1 MAKGGSGNG
10 NRGGQVNSEIVVVED
25 SSSPYFLHNGDH
37 PGLNLVSN
45 LLTGANYHTWRR
57 AMLMA
62 LTAKNK
68 VGFVDGTISRP
79 MSHDLIYGA
88 WNRCNSMISSW
99 IINAV
104 SREIADSLLYLDS
117 ACDIWRD
124 LNDRFN
130 QGNGPRIFQIK
141 KQLSALNQGS
151 LDVNS
156 YFTKLKILWD
166 ELREFQPVPVCHCG
180 GLRVWTDYQHREYV
194 LQFLMGLNDSYAQIR
209 GQILMM
215 DPLPAINKVF
225 SLVIQE
231 ERHRTVGYSY
241 SGSHNSDPMTF
252 GSNSNAPAGS
262 SGGSKTRRDRI
273 TCSYCGFQGHIK
285 DKCYKLVGYPPGWK
299 FKNKGPNSSSMANNS
314 EVLESLNAG
323 SSESTVSSLTTM
335 QCQQLIQLLTNQ
347 LSSTSSASTENSSTG
362 PSVSNFAGNKV
373 KIQNKGWI
381 IDSGATHHVCNDIS
395 LFDSSIAVQNVR
407 VTLPTGITVP
417 IDRVG
422 SVILSKDVKLLNV
435 LFVPTFRYNLLSVS
449 AFTDTL
455 SLSMVFTP
463 DACIIQE
470 PSRGKMIGKGS
481 RKGQLYQLDFD
492 SFVAD
497 KAFVAASRIPTSNI
511 LSLWHSRL
519 GHPSFSRLKGLQSVL
534 DFDSSFDLTP
544 CNVCPLAKQRCLP
557 YISLNKRCS
566 STFDLLH
573 LDIWGPFS
581 VGSVEGYKFFLTIV
595 DDYSRVTWVYMLKN
609 KSEVQKYIPDFFAFV
624 KKQFGKEVKAIRS
637 DNAPELFLSNFY
649 HSLGVIHYRS
659 CVETPQQNSVVERKH
674 QHILNVAR
682 ALLFQ
687 SSLPVCYW
695 SDCILTAV
703 YLINRTPSPFLNNKT
718 PFEILHD
725 KLPDYSHLRVFGCL
739 CYVSTLKANR
749 TKFSPRAK
757 AAVFL
762 GYPFGFKG
770 YKLLDIETR
779 SISISRNVIF
789 HEEIFPFSKTNPCSS
804 PDISSDL
811 FHDRVLPCIA
821 ADNDQSSSVLPRVVS
836 QPPLQVAPSSRP
848 TRVSKQPSYLKDYHC
863 SLINSVAHVETHST
877 SHPIQHFLSYDK
889 LSPSYK
895 LFSLSVSIISEPSSF
910 AKAAEIPEWRAAMD
924 CELEALEENKT
935 WSIVSLPVGKHPV
948 GCKWVYKIKHKA
960 DGTIERYKA
969 RLVAKGYTQREG
981 IDYVDTFSPVAKLVT
996 VKLLLAIAA
1005 VKGWHLSQLDV
1016 NNAFLHGDLN
1026 EEVYMKLPP
1035 GYNRKGES
1043 LPSNAVCLLHKSL
1056 YGLKQASR
1064 QWFSKFSTAI
1074 MGLGFSQSPSDHSLF
1089 IKNVDGLFIALL
1101 VYVDDVIIASNNQ
1114 GAIADLKS
1122 ELNKLFKLKDLG
1134 DVKYFLGLEIAKS
1147 STGICVSQRKYVLDL
1162 LSDFG
1167 YLGCKAA
1174 STPMEA
1180 NVKLS
1185 MDEGVDLP
1193 DVSLYRRLLGKL
1205 LYLTLT
1211 RPDISYAVGRLSQ
1224 FISRPK
1230 LPHLHAAQRI
1240 LRYLKGNPG
1249 MGLFFPSNSELRLM
1263 AYTDSDWARCPDSRR
1278 SVTGFCVFLG
1288 NSLVSWKSKK
1298 QHIVSRSSAEAEY
1311 RAMANTSCEI
1321 TWLLALLKDF
1331 GIDHS
1336 APALLFC
1343 DNQSAL
1349 HIAENPVFHERTKHI
1364 EIDCHLVRDKVQS
1377 GVLKP
1382 MFVSTEHQ
1390 LADVLTKAL
1399 HPSSFK
1405 LLIGKMGLKN
1415 IFSPS

>member
-45 LLTGANYHTWRR
+45 LLIGANYHTWRR

-62 LTAKNK
+62 LTTKNK

-117 ACDIWRD
+117 ACDIWKD

-215 DPLPAINKVF
+215 DSLPAINKVF

-381 IDSGATHHVCNDIS
+381 IESGATHHVCNDIS

-687 SSLPVCYW
+687 SSLPICYW
-695 SDCILTAV
+695 SDCILTVV
-703 YLINRTPSPFLNNKT
+703 YLINTTPSPFLNNKT

-836 QPPLQVAPSSRP
+836 KPPLQVAPSSRP

-1349 HIAENPVFHERTKHI
+1349 HMAENPVFHERTKHI

-1382 MFVSTEHQ
+1382 VFVSTEHQ

>member
-68 VGFVDGTISRP
+68 VGFVD
-79 MSHDLIYGA
+79 
-88 WNRCNSMISSW
+88 
-99 IINAV
+99 
-104 SREIADSLLYLDS
+104 DSLLYLDS
-117 ACDIWRD
+117 ACDIWKD

-166 ELREFQPVPVCHCG
+166 ELREFQPVP
-180 GLRVWTDYQHREYV
+180 
-194 LQFLMGLNDSYAQIR
+194 IR

-273 TCSYCGFQGHIK
+273 TCSHCGFQGHTK

-395 LFDSSIAVQNVR
+395 LFDSSIDVQNVR

-435 LFVPTFRYNLLSVS
+435 LFVPTFRYNLLS
-449 AFTDTL
+449 
-455 SLSMVFTP
+455 
-463 DACIIQE
+463 E

-519 GHPSFSRLKGLQSVL
+519 GHPSFSRLKGLQSIL

-762 GYPFGFKG
+762 
-770 YKLLDIETR
+770 
-779 SISISRNVIF
+779 
-789 HEEIFPFSKTNPCSS
+789 
-804 PDISSDL
+804 
-811 FHDRVLPCIA
+811 VLPCIA
-821 ADNDQSSSVLPRVVS
+821 ADNDQSSSVLPRVIS

-948 GCKWVYKIKHKA
+948 GCKWVHKVKHKA

-1101 VYVDDVIIASNNQ
+1101 VYVDD
-1114 GAIADLKS
+1114 
-1122 ELNKLFKLKDLG
+1122 DLG

-1249 MGLFFPSNSELRLM
+1249 MGLFFPNNSELRLM

-1349 HIAENPVFHERTKHI
+1349 HMAENPVFHERTKHI

-1382 MFVSTEHQ
+1382 VFVSTEHQ

>member
-1 MAKGGSGNG
+1 
-10 NRGGQVNSEIVVVED
+10 
-25 SSSPYFLHNGDH
+25 
-37 PGLNLVSN
+37 
-45 LLTGANYHTWRR
+45 
-57 AMLMA
+57 MLMA

-130 QGNGPRIFQIK
+130 R
-141 KQLSALNQGS
+141 QLSALNQGS

-166 ELREFQPVPVCHCG
+166 ELREFQLFQDVI
-180 GLRVWTDYQHREYV
+180 
-194 LQFLMGLNDSYAQIR
+194 IR

-215 DPLPAINKVF
+215 DPH
-225 SLVIQE
+225 Q
-231 ERHRTVGYSY
+231 ERHRMLVILTRFSQF
-241 SGSHNSDPMTF
+241 DPMTF
-252 GSNSNAPAGS
+252 GSNSNAPG
-262 SGGSKTRRDRI
+262 I
-273 TCSYCGFQGHIK
+273 FECVF
-285 DKCYKLVGYPPGWK
+285 
-299 FKNKGPNSSSMANNS
+299 F
-314 EVLESLNAG
+314 
-323 SSESTVSSLTTM
+323 ESTVSSLTTM

-347 LSSTSSASTENSSTG
+347 LI
-362 PSVSNFAGNKV
+362 

-481 RKGQLYQLDFD
+481 RKGRLYHLDFD
-492 SFVAD
+492 SFVLD
-497 KAFVAASRIPTSNI
+497 KAFVALLIPTSNI
-511 LSLWHSRL
+511 LS
-519 GHPSFSRLKGLQSVL
+519 FRLKGLQSVL

-557 YISLNKRCS
+557 YTSLNKRCS

-659 CVETPQQNSVVERKH
+659 CVETPQEFVVERKH
-674 QHILNVAR
+674 QDILNVAR
-682 ALLFQ
+682 ALLF
-687 SSLPVCYW
+687 
-695 SDCILTAV
+695 
-703 YLINRTPSPFLNNKT
+703 RPS
-718 PFEILHD
+718 
-725 KLPDYSHLRVFGCL
+725 
-739 CYVSTLKANR
+739 

-757 AAVFL
+757 APCFL
-762 GYPFGFKG
+762 VIPLVLKDINS
-770 YKLLDIETR
+770 DIETR

-789 HEEIFPFSKTNPCSS
+789 MKRSFIFKDKSCSS
-804 PDISSDL
+804 PI
-811 FHDRVLPCIA
+811 FLPICFMI
-821 ADNDQSSSVLPRVVS
+821 
-836 QPPLQVAPSSRP
+836 
-848 TRVSKQPSYLKDYHC
+848 
-863 SLINSVAHVETHST
+863 E
-877 SHPIQHFLSYDK
+877 
-889 LSPSYK
+889 
-895 LFSLSVSIISEPSSF
+895 
-910 AKAAEIPEWRAAMD
+910 AAMD

-935 WSIVSLPVGKHPV
+935 GPLL
-948 GCKWVYKIKHKA
+948 VY
-960 DGTIERYKA
+960 
-969 RLVAKGYTQREG
+969 LAKGYTQREG

-996 VKLLLAIAA
+996 VKLLLAIA

-1035 GYNRKGES
+1035 VIIERGVFA
-1043 LPSNAVCLLHKSL
+1043 LNAPQDVGFLSFHRH
-1056 YGLKQASR
+1056 YGLG
-1064 QWFSKFSTAI
+1064 I
-1074 MGLGFSQSPSDHSLF
+1074 HQSPSDHSLF

-1147 STGICVSQRKYVLDL
+1147 SSNLCFSINMFLICFR
-1162 LSDFG
+1162 FR
-1167 YLGCKAA
+1167 YLGCKVA

-1185 MDEGVDLP
+1185 MDEGLIFRFGSFLVLNCP
-1193 DVSLYRRLLGKL
+1193 IY
-1205 LYLTLT
+1205 
-1211 RPDISYAVGRLSQ
+1211 I
-1224 FISRPK
+1224 
-1230 LPHLHAAQRI
+1230 AQRI
-1240 LRYLKGNPG
+1240 LRYLK
-1249 MGLFFPSNSELRLM
+1249 
-1263 AYTDSDWARCPDSRR
+1263 
-1278 SVTGFCVFLG
+1278 G

-1298 QHIVSRSSAEAEY
+1298 QHIVSRSSEVEY

-1336 APALLFC
+1336 ALLFF
-1343 DNQSAL
+1343 L
-1349 HIAENPVFHERTKHI
+1349 
-1364 EIDCHLVRDKVQS
+1364 
-1377 GVLKP
+1377 
-1382 MFVSTEHQ
+1382 
-1390 LADVLTKAL
+1390 
-1399 HPSSFK
+1399 
-1405 LLIGKMGLKN
+1405 
-1415 IFSPS
+1415 

>member
-1 MAKGGSGNG
+1 MKRS
-10 NRGGQVNSEIVVVED
+10 
-25 SSSPYFLHNGDH
+25 FL
-37 PGLNLVSN
+37 
-45 LLTGANYHTWRR
+45 
-57 AMLMA
+57 
-62 LTAKNK
+62 
-68 VGFVDGTISRP
+68 
-79 MSHDLIYGA
+79 
-88 WNRCNSMISSW
+88 
-99 IINAV
+99 
-104 SREIADSLLYLDS
+104 
-117 ACDIWRD
+117 
-124 LNDRFN
+124 
-130 QGNGPRIFQIK
+130 
-141 KQLSALNQGS
+141 
-151 LDVNS
+151 
-156 YFTKLKILWD
+156 
-166 ELREFQPVPVCHCG
+166 
-180 GLRVWTDYQHREYV
+180 
-194 LQFLMGLNDSYAQIR
+194 
-209 GQILMM
+209 
-215 DPLPAINKVF
+215 
-225 SLVIQE
+225 
-231 ERHRTVGYSY
+231 
-241 SGSHNSDPMTF
+241 
-252 GSNSNAPAGS
+252 
-262 SGGSKTRRDRI
+262 
-273 TCSYCGFQGHIK
+273 
-285 DKCYKLVGYPPGWK
+285 
-299 FKNKGPNSSSMANNS
+299 
-314 EVLESLNAG
+314 
-323 SSESTVSSLTTM
+323 
-335 QCQQLIQLLTNQ
+335 
-347 LSSTSSASTENSSTG
+347 
-362 PSVSNFAGNKV
+362 
-373 KIQNKGWI
+373 
-381 IDSGATHHVCNDIS
+381 
-395 LFDSSIAVQNVR
+395 
-407 VTLPTGITVP
+407 
-417 IDRVG
+417 
-422 SVILSKDVKLLNV
+422 
-435 LFVPTFRYNLLSVS
+435 
-449 AFTDTL
+449 
-455 SLSMVFTP
+455 
-463 DACIIQE
+463 
-470 PSRGKMIGKGS
+470 
-481 RKGQLYQLDFD
+481 
-492 SFVAD
+492 
-497 KAFVAASRIPTSNI
+497 
-511 LSLWHSRL
+511 
-519 GHPSFSRLKGLQSVL
+519 
-534 DFDSSFDLTP
+534 
-544 CNVCPLAKQRCLP
+544 
-557 YISLNKRCS
+557 
-566 STFDLLH
+566 
-573 LDIWGPFS
+573 
-581 VGSVEGYKFFLTIV
+581 
-595 DDYSRVTWVYMLKN
+595 
-609 KSEVQKYIPDFFAFV
+609 
-624 KKQFGKEVKAIRS
+624 
-637 DNAPELFLSNFY
+637 
-649 HSLGVIHYRS
+649 
-659 CVETPQQNSVVERKH
+659 
-674 QHILNVAR
+674 
-682 ALLFQ
+682 
-687 SSLPVCYW
+687 
-695 SDCILTAV
+695 
-703 YLINRTPSPFLNNKT
+703 
-718 PFEILHD
+718 
-725 KLPDYSHLRVFGCL
+725 
-739 CYVSTLKANR
+739 
-749 TKFSPRAK
+749 
-757 AAVFL
+757 
-762 GYPFGFKG
+762 
-770 YKLLDIETR
+770 
-779 SISISRNVIF
+779 
-789 HEEIFPFSKTNPCSS
+789 FSKTNPCSS

-821 ADNDQSSSVLPRVVS
+821 ADNDQSSLVLPRVVS

-935 WSIVSLPVGKHPV
+935 WSIVSLPIGKHLV

-960 DGTIERYKA
+960 NGTIERYKA

>member
-381 IDSGATHHVCNDIS
+381 IDSGVTHHVCNDIS
-395 LFDSSIAVQNVR
+395 LFDSSIDVQNVR

-659 CVETPQQNSVVERKH
+659 CVETPQQNFVVERKH

-682 ALLFQ
+682 ALLF
-687 SSLPVCYW
+687 
-695 SDCILTAV
+695 
-703 YLINRTPSPFLNNKT
+703 
-718 PFEILHD
+718 
-725 KLPDYSHLRVFGCL
+725 
-739 CYVSTLKANR
+739 
-749 TKFSPRAK
+749 
-757 AAVFL
+757 
-762 GYPFGFKG
+762 
-770 YKLLDIETR
+770 
-779 SISISRNVIF
+779 
-789 HEEIFPFSKTNPCSS
+789 
-804 PDISSDL
+804 
-811 FHDRVLPCIA
+811 
-821 ADNDQSSSVLPRVVS
+821 
-836 QPPLQVAPSSRP
+836 
-848 TRVSKQPSYLKDYHC
+848 
-863 SLINSVAHVETHST
+863 
-877 SHPIQHFLSYDK
+877 
-889 LSPSYK
+889 
-895 LFSLSVSIISEPSSF
+895 
-910 AKAAEIPEWRAAMD
+910 
-924 CELEALEENKT
+924 
-935 WSIVSLPVGKHPV
+935 
-948 GCKWVYKIKHKA
+948 
-960 DGTIERYKA
+960 
-969 RLVAKGYTQREG
+969 
-981 IDYVDTFSPVAKLVT
+981 
-996 VKLLLAIAA
+996 
-1005 VKGWHLSQLDV
+1005 
-1016 NNAFLHGDLN
+1016 
-1026 EEVYMKLPP
+1026 
-1035 GYNRKGES
+1035 
-1043 LPSNAVCLLHKSL
+1043 
-1056 YGLKQASR
+1056 
-1064 QWFSKFSTAI
+1064 
-1074 MGLGFSQSPSDHSLF
+1074 
-1089 IKNVDGLFIALL
+1089 
-1101 VYVDDVIIASNNQ
+1101 
-1114 GAIADLKS
+1114 
-1122 ELNKLFKLKDLG
+1122 
-1134 DVKYFLGLEIAKS
+1134 
-1147 STGICVSQRKYVLDL
+1147 
-1162 LSDFG
+1162 
-1167 YLGCKAA
+1167 
-1174 STPMEA
+1174 
-1180 NVKLS
+1180 
-1185 MDEGVDLP
+1185 
-1193 DVSLYRRLLGKL
+1193 
-1205 LYLTLT
+1205 
-1211 RPDISYAVGRLSQ
+1211 
-1224 FISRPK
+1224 
-1230 LPHLHAAQRI
+1230 
-1240 LRYLKGNPG
+1240 
-1249 MGLFFPSNSELRLM
+1249 
-1263 AYTDSDWARCPDSRR
+1263 
-1278 SVTGFCVFLG
+1278 
-1288 NSLVSWKSKK
+1288 
-1298 QHIVSRSSAEAEY
+1298 
-1311 RAMANTSCEI
+1311 
-1321 TWLLALLKDF
+1321 
-1331 GIDHS
+1331 
-1336 APALLFC
+1336 
-1343 DNQSAL
+1343 
-1349 HIAENPVFHERTKHI
+1349 
-1364 EIDCHLVRDKVQS
+1364 
-1377 GVLKP
+1377 
-1382 MFVSTEHQ
+1382 
-1390 LADVLTKAL
+1390 
-1399 HPSSFK
+1399 
-1405 LLIGKMGLKN
+1405 
-1415 IFSPS
+1415 

>member
-99 IINAV
+99 IINVV

-252 GSNSNAPAGS
+252 GSNSNAPTGS

-273 TCSYCGFQGHIK
+273 TCSHCGFQGHTK

-314 EVLESLNAG
+314 EVLESLNA
-323 SSESTVSSLTTM
+323 
-335 QCQQLIQLLTNQ
+335 CQQLIQLLTNQ
-347 LSSTSSASTENSSTG
+347 LSSPSSASTENSSTG

-395 LFDSSIAVQNVR
+395 LFDSSIAVQNIR
-407 VTLPTGITVP
+407 VTLPLVFVLLIELVRSFFEGCQA
-417 IDRVG
+417 
-422 SVILSKDVKLLNV
+422 SKCVICAY
-435 LFVPTFRYNLLSVS
+435 FRYNLLY
-449 AFTDTL
+449 
-455 SLSMVFTP
+455 
-463 DACIIQE
+463 
-470 PSRGKMIGKGS
+470 MIGKGS
-481 RKGQLYQLDFD
+481 GK
-492 SFVAD
+492 V
-497 KAFVAASRIPTSNI
+497 AFVATSRIPTSNI

-649 HSLGVIHYRS
+649 HSLG
-659 CVETPQQNSVVERKH
+659 NSVVERKH

-682 ALLFQ
+682 ALLFR
-687 SSLPVCYW
+687 SAFT
-695 SDCILTAV
+695 CILWVLYTHCR

-725 KLPDYSHLRVFGCL
+725 KCDYSHLRVFGCL

-762 GYPFGFKG
+762 VIPLVLKDTNSGYRDTDLSFFKD
-770 YKLLDIETR
+770 K
-779 SISISRNVIF
+779 S
-789 HEEIFPFSKTNPCSS
+789 CSS

-821 ADNDQSSSVLPRVVS
+821 AIMINLLDSSSCCFT
-836 QPPLQVAPSSRP
+836 PPLQVASSSRP

-910 AKAAEIPEWRAAMD
+910 AKAAEKPEWRAAMD

-935 WSIVSLPVGKHPV
+935 WSIVS
-948 GCKWVYKIKHKA
+948 
-960 DGTIERYKA
+960 
-969 RLVAKGYTQREG
+969 
-981 IDYVDTFSPVAKLVT
+981 
-996 VKLLLAIAA
+996 
-1005 VKGWHLSQLDV
+1005 WHLSQLDV

-1064 QWFSKFSTAI
+1064 QWFSN
-1074 MGLGFSQSPSDHSLF
+1074 QSPSDHSLF

-1147 STGICVSQRKYVLDL
+1147 SIGICVSQRKYVLDL

-1415 IFSPS
+1415 IFKAKSHQCSKIVGDSFINCRLIHKSTFHCSFSVLAKERSTVEVQPCCISATNH

>member
-62 LTAKNK
+62 LTTKNK

-273 TCSYCGFQGHIK
+273 TCSYCGFQGHTK

-821 ADNDQSSSVLPRVVS
+821 ADNDQSSSVLPCVVS

-996 VKLLLAIAA
+996 VKLLLAIAV

-1211 RPDISYAVGRLSQ
+1211 RPDISYVVGRLSQ

-1382 MFVSTEHQ
+1382 LFVSTEHQ

>member
-1 MAKGGSGNG
+1 
-10 NRGGQVNSEIVVVED
+10 
-25 SSSPYFLHNGDH
+25 
-37 PGLNLVSN
+37 
-45 LLTGANYHTWRR
+45 
-57 AMLMA
+57 
-62 LTAKNK
+62 
-68 VGFVDGTISRP
+68 
-79 MSHDLIYGA
+79 
-88 WNRCNSMISSW
+88 
-99 IINAV
+99 
-104 SREIADSLLYLDS
+104 
-117 ACDIWRD
+117 
-124 LNDRFN
+124 
-130 QGNGPRIFQIK
+130 
-141 KQLSALNQGS
+141 
-151 LDVNS
+151 
-156 YFTKLKILWD
+156 
-166 ELREFQPVPVCHCG
+166 
-180 GLRVWTDYQHREYV
+180 
-194 LQFLMGLNDSYAQIR
+194 
-209 GQILMM
+209 
-215 DPLPAINKVF
+215 
-225 SLVIQE
+225 
-231 ERHRTVGYSY
+231 
-241 SGSHNSDPMTF
+241 
-252 GSNSNAPAGS
+252 
-262 SGGSKTRRDRI
+262 
-273 TCSYCGFQGHIK
+273 
-285 DKCYKLVGYPPGWK
+285 
-299 FKNKGPNSSSMANNS
+299 MANNS

-395 LFDSSIAVQNVR
+395 LFDSSIDVQNVR

-534 DFDSSFDLTP
+534 DFDSFFDLTP

-695 SDCILTAV
+695 SDCILTVV
-703 YLINRTPSPFLNNKT
+703 YLINRTPSSFLNNKT

-789 HEEIFPFSKTNPCSS
+789 HEEIFPFSKTA

-821 ADNDQSSSVLPRVVS
+821 TDNDQSSSVLPRVVS
-836 QPPLQVAPSSRP
+836 QPHLQVAPSSRP

>member
-1 MAKGGSGNG
+1 MAKGGSGN
-10 NRGGQVNSEIVVVED
+10 
-25 SSSPYFLHNGDH
+25 
-37 PGLNLVSN
+37 GLNLVSN
-45 LLTGANYHTWRR
+45 LLTGANYHTWHR

-117 ACDIWRD
+117 ACDIWKD

-130 QGNGPRIFQIK
+130 Q
-141 KQLSALNQGS
+141 
-151 LDVNS
+151 
-156 YFTKLKILWD
+156 
-166 ELREFQPVPVCHCG
+166 VCHCG

-194 LQFLMGLNDSYAQIR
+194 LQFLMGLNDSYARIR

-273 TCSYCGFQGHIK
+273 TCSHCGFQGHTK

-347 LSSTSSASTENSSTG
+347 LSSTSSASTENSSIG
-362 PSVSNFAGNKV
+362 PSVSNFA
-373 KIQNKGWI
+373 
-381 IDSGATHHVCNDIS
+381 
-395 LFDSSIAVQNVR
+395 
-407 VTLPTGITVP
+407 
-417 IDRVG
+417 
-422 SVILSKDVKLLNV
+422 
-435 LFVPTFRYNLLSVS
+435 
-449 AFTDTL
+449 DTL

-481 RKGQLYQLDFD
+481 RK
-492 SFVAD
+492 
-497 KAFVAASRIPTSNI
+497 ASRIPTSNI

-544 CNVCPLAKQRCLP
+544 CN
-557 YISLNKRCS
+557 
-566 STFDLLH
+566 
-573 LDIWGPFS
+573 
-581 VGSVEGYKFFLTIV
+581 
-595 DDYSRVTWVYMLKN
+595 
-609 KSEVQKYIPDFFAFV
+609 
-624 KKQFGKEVKAIRS
+624 
-637 DNAPELFLSNFY
+637 
-649 HSLGVIHYRS
+649 
-659 CVETPQQNSVVERKH
+659 NSVVERKH

-687 SSLPVCYW
+687 STFLSATGVTVYSLQ
-695 SDCILTAV
+695 
-703 YLINRTPSPFLNNKT
+703 
-718 PFEILHD
+718 
-725 KLPDYSHLRVFGCL
+725 
-739 CYVSTLKANR
+739 
-749 TKFSPRAK
+749 TKFSPR
-757 AAVFL
+757 
-762 GYPFGFKG
+762 P
-770 YKLLDIETR
+770 
-779 SISISRNVIF
+779 
-789 HEEIFPFSKTNPCSS
+789 
-804 PDISSDL
+804 
-811 FHDRVLPCIA
+811 
-821 ADNDQSSSVLPRVVS
+821 
-836 QPPLQVAPSSRP
+836 
-848 TRVSKQPSYLKDYHC
+848 KQPFFLVIPLVLK
-863 SLINSVAHVETHST
+863 
-877 SHPIQHFLSYDK
+877 
-889 LSPSYK
+889 
-895 LFSLSVSIISEPSSF
+895 EPSSF

-948 GCKWVYKIKHKA
+948 GCKWVYKVKHKA
-960 DGTIERYKA
+960 D
-969 RLVAKGYTQREG
+969 
-981 IDYVDTFSPVAKLVT
+981 VAKLVT

-1043 LPSNAVCLLHKSL
+1043 LPSNASI
-1056 YGLKQASR
+1056 SFR
-1064 QWFSKFSTAI
+1064 SFSFH
-1074 MGLGFSQSPSDHSLF
+1074 Q
-1089 IKNVDGLFIALL
+1089 NVDGLFIALL

-1193 DVSLYRRLLGKL
+1193 DVDLVSSFLVLNCPIYMLLKNPSLG
-1205 LYLTLT
+1205 
-1211 RPDISYAVGRLSQ
+1211 SLS
-1224 FISRPK
+1224 
-1230 LPHLHAAQRI
+1230 
-1240 LRYLKGNPG
+1240 
-1249 MGLFFPSNSELRLM
+1249 
-1263 AYTDSDWARCPDSRR
+1263 DSRR

-1349 HIAENPVFHERTKHI
+1349 HMAENPVFHERTKHI

>member
-1 MAKGGSGNG
+1 
-10 NRGGQVNSEIVVVED
+10 
-25 SSSPYFLHNGDH
+25 
-37 PGLNLVSN
+37 
-45 LLTGANYHTWRR
+45 
-57 AMLMA
+57 MA
-62 LTAKNK
+62 LTKNK

-88 WNRCNSMISSW
+88 WNRC
-99 IINAV
+99 
-104 SREIADSLLYLDS
+104 
-117 ACDIWRD
+117 
-124 LNDRFN
+124 
-130 QGNGPRIFQIK
+130 
-141 KQLSALNQGS
+141 S

-273 TCSYCGFQGHIK
+273 TCSYCGFQGHTK

-299 FKNKGPNSSSMANNS
+299 FKNKGPNSIF
-314 EVLESLNAG
+314 ECG
-323 SSESTVSSLTTM
+323 SSESTFLPSLP
-335 QCQQLIQLLTNQ
+335 C
-347 LSSTSSASTENSSTG
+347 
-362 PSVSNFAGNKV
+362 
-373 KIQNKGWI
+373 WI

-395 LFDSSIAVQNVR
+395 LFDSFIAVQNVR
-407 VTLPTGITVP
+407 VTLPIGIH
-417 IDRVG
+417 RCQA
-422 SVILSKDVKLLNV
+422 SKCVV
-435 LFVPTFRYNLLSVS
+435 CAYFRYNLLSS
-449 AFTDTL
+449 
-455 SLSMVFTP
+455 
-463 DACIIQE
+463 II
-470 PSRGKMIGKGS
+470 S
-481 RKGQLYQLDFD
+481 LDFD
-492 SFVAD
+492 SFVLD
-497 KAFVAASRIPTSNI
+497 KAFVATSRIPTTNI

-519 GHPSFSRLKGLQSVL
+519 GHPSFSRSKGLQYVL

-544 CNVCPLAKQRCLP
+544 A
-557 YISLNKRCS
+557 I
-566 STFDLLH
+566 
-573 LDIWGPFS
+573 
-581 VGSVEGYKFFLTIV
+581 VEGYKFFLTIV

-674 QHILNVAR
+674 QHILNVA
-682 ALLFQ
+682 L
-687 SSLPVCYW
+687 
-695 SDCILTAV
+695 

-895 LFSLSVSIISEPSSF
+895 LFLSRFPLFEP
-910 AKAAEIPEWRAAMD
+910 ALLQRLLKTEWRAAMD

-935 WSIVSLPVGKHPV
+935 WSIV
-948 GCKWVYKIKHKA
+948 IKHKA

-981 IDYVDTFSPVAKLVT
+981 IDYVDTFHHGKTSDLNCFW
-996 VKLLLAIAA
+996 LFFF

-1026 EEVYMKLPP
+1026 EEVYMNLCL
-1035 GYNRKGES
+1035 ES
-1043 LPSNAVCLLHKSL
+1043 LFVCFINPYMVSNKPQDGFLSFLRH
-1056 YGLKQASR
+1056 YGLG
-1064 QWFSKFSTAI
+1064 I
-1074 MGLGFSQSPSDHSLF
+1074 HQSPSDHSLF

-1114 GAIADLKS
+1114 RAILDLKS

-1147 STGICVSQRKYVLDL
+1147 SLGICVSRKY
-1162 LSDFG
+1162 S
-1167 YLGCKAA
+1167 A

-1185 MDEGVDLP
+1185 MDEGLIF
-1193 DVSLYRRLLGKL
+1193 RC
-1205 LYLTLT
+1205 
-1211 RPDISYAVGRLSQ
+1211 RLSQ

-1249 MGLFFPSNSELRLM
+1249 MGL
-1263 AYTDSDWARCPDSRR
+1263 R

-1298 QHIVSRSSAEAEY
+1298 QHI
-1311 RAMANTSCEI
+1311 
-1321 TWLLALLKDF
+1321 
-1331 GIDHS
+1331 
-1336 APALLFC
+1336 
-1343 DNQSAL
+1343 
-1349 HIAENPVFHERTKHI
+1349 
-1364 EIDCHLVRDKVQS
+1364 IDCHLVRDKVQS

-1390 LADVLTKAL
+1390 LADLVKIMKCKEEREQMVVIPIFY
-1399 HPSSFK
+1399 HVDPSSANQTEIYREAFTHHK
-1405 LLIGKMGLKN
+1405 KN
-1415 IFSPS
+1415 AMRRERKR

>member
-117 ACDIWRD
+117 ACDIWKD

-492 SFVAD
+492 CFVAD

-695 SDCILTAV
+695 SDYILTAV

-789 HEEIFPFSKTNPCSS
+789 HEEIFHFSKTNPCSS

-848 TRVSKQPSYLKDYHC
+848 TRVSKQPSYLKDYQC

-889 LSPSYK
+889 LSSSYK

-960 DGTIERYKA
+960 NGTIERYKA

-1349 HIAENPVFHERTKHI
+1349 HMAENPVFHERTKHI

>member
-99 IINAV
+99 IINVV

-130 QGNGPRIFQIK
+130 Q
-141 KQLSALNQGS
+141 
-151 LDVNS
+151 
-156 YFTKLKILWD
+156 
-166 ELREFQPVPVCHCG
+166 
-180 GLRVWTDYQHREYV
+180 
-194 LQFLMGLNDSYAQIR
+194 

-273 TCSYCGFQGHIK
+273 TCSYCGFQGHTK

-299 FKNKGPNSSSMANNS
+299 FKNKGPNSSLMANNS
-314 EVLESLNAG
+314 K
-323 SSESTVSSLTTM
+323 SLT
-335 QCQQLIQLLTNQ
+335 LL
-347 LSSTSSASTENSSTG
+347 LDFHENSSTR
-362 PSVSNFAGNKV
+362 PSMSNFATSKCV
-373 KIQNKGWI
+373 
-381 IDSGATHHVCNDIS
+381 VC
-395 LFDSSIAVQNVR
+395 AY
-407 VTLPTGITVP
+407 
-417 IDRVG
+417 
-422 SVILSKDVKLLNV
+422 
-435 LFVPTFRYNLLSVS
+435 FRYNLLSVS

-682 ALLFQ
+682 ALLFIH
-687 SSLPVCYW
+687 LHI
-695 SDCILTAV
+695 IL
-703 YLINRTPSPFLNNKT
+703 
-718 PFEILHD
+718 
-725 KLPDYSHLRVFGCL
+725 
-739 CYVSTLKANR
+739 
-749 TKFSPRAK
+749 
-757 AAVFL
+757 
-762 GYPFGFKG
+762 
-770 YKLLDIETR
+770 
-779 SISISRNVIF
+779 
-789 HEEIFPFSKTNPCSS
+789 
-804 PDISSDL
+804 
-811 FHDRVLPCIA
+811 
-821 ADNDQSSSVLPRVVS
+821 
-836 QPPLQVAPSSRP
+836 
-848 TRVSKQPSYLKDYHC
+848 
-863 SLINSVAHVETHST
+863 
-877 SHPIQHFLSYDK
+877 
-889 LSPSYK
+889 
-895 LFSLSVSIISEPSSF
+895 
-910 AKAAEIPEWRAAMD
+910 
-924 CELEALEENKT
+924 
-935 WSIVSLPVGKHPV
+935 
-948 GCKWVYKIKHKA
+948 WVN
-960 DGTIERYKA
+960 GTIERYKA

-981 IDYVDTFSPVAKLVT
+981 IDYVDTFHRGKTS
-996 VKLLLAIAA
+996 
-1005 VKGWHLSQLDV
+1005 WHLSQLDV

-1035 GYNRKGES
+1035 VIIERVFALN
-1043 LPSNAVCLLHKSL
+1043 LVCLLHKSL
-1056 YGLKQASR
+1056 YV
-1064 QWFSKFSTAI
+1064 FSAI

-1101 VYVDDVIIASNNQ
+1101 VYVDD
-1114 GAIADLKS
+1114 
-1122 ELNKLFKLKDLG
+1122 LNKLFKLKDLG
-1134 DVKYFLGLEIAKS
+1134 DVKYI
-1147 STGICVSQRKYVLDL
+1147 
-1162 LSDFG
+1162 
-1167 YLGCKAA
+1167 LGCKAA

-1193 DVSLYRRLLGKL
+1193 NVDLVSSFLVLNCPIYMLLKESFV
-1205 LYLTLT
+1205 TLKIGLVVLI
-1211 RPDISYAVGRLSQ
+1211 REDL
-1224 FISRPK
+1224 
-1230 LPHLHAAQRI
+1230 I
-1240 LRYLKGNPG
+1240 LVFVFSWGILWCHGNPRNNT
-1249 MGLFFPSNSELRLM
+1249 LF
-1263 AYTDSDWARCPDSRR
+1263 
-1278 SVTGFCVFLG
+1278 
-1288 NSLVSWKSKK
+1288 
-1298 QHIVSRSSAEAEY
+1298 
-1311 RAMANTSCEI
+1311 
-1321 TWLLALLKDF
+1321 LALLLK
-1331 GIDHS
+1331 
-1336 APALLFC
+1336 LT
-1343 DNQSAL
+1343 
-1349 HIAENPVFHERTKHI
+1349 ENPVFHERTKHI

-1415 IFSPS
+1415 IFSLPYTRLPRIFKITQNLIANQICCHFSFWHVIFITSIQLICKRWKEFYKSIHASSHSQCGINVKKFKEKLNFFCCKKESLNHRPQDSQYNIIHFATTIILLKFNKENLYRSFKKIIININTNIYI